1 MPKLYLVSRVDF
13 RGSNPIKVFVLKD
26 NAKQYCGECNIAVK
40 LVMNSE
46 NREEEFSLIK
56 EFDSEAVLC
65 DSIRYEVEEIQ
76 SE

>member
-1 MPKLYLVSRVDF
+1 MPKLYLVSRIDF
-13 RGSNPIKVFVLKD
+13 RGCNPIKVFAIKD
-26 NAKQYCGECNIAVK
+26 NAKQFCGECNIAVK

>member
-1 MPKLYLVSRVDF
+1 MPKLYLVSRIDY
-13 RGSNPIKVFVLKD
+13 RGSNPIKVFAIKD

-56 EFDSEAVLC
+56 EFDSTAVLC
-65 DSIRYEVEEIQ
+65 ENLRYEVEEIQ

>member
-1 MPKLYLVSRVDF
+1 MPKLYLVSRIDY
-13 RGSNPIKVFVLKD
+13 RGSNPIKVFAIKD
-26 NAKQYCGECNIAVK
+26 NAKQYCGECNVAVK

-56 EFDSEAVLC
+56 VFDSEAVMC

>member
-1 MPKLYLVSRVDF
+1 MPKLYLVSRIDY
-13 RGSNPIKVFVLKD
+13 RGSNPIKVFAIKD

-46 NREEEFSLIK
+46 DPESELETIF
-56 EFDSEAVLC
+56 EFDKNFKLC
-65 DSIRYEVEEIQ
+65 QNVRYEVEEIQ

>member
-1 MPKLYLVSRVDF
+1 MKLFIVNRVDF
-13 RGSNPIKVFVLKD
+13 RGCNPIKVFGLKD

-56 EFDSEAVLC
+56 EFDSTAVLC
-65 DSIRYEVEEIQ
+65 ENLRYEVEEIQ

>member
-1 MPKLYLVSRVDF
+1 MKLFIVNRVDF
-13 RGSNPIKVFVLKD
+13 RGCNPIKVFVLKD

-46 NREEEFSLIK
+46 NPESELETIF
-56 EFDSEAVLC
+56 EFDKNFKLC
-65 DSIRYEVEEIQ
+65 QNVRYEVEEIQ